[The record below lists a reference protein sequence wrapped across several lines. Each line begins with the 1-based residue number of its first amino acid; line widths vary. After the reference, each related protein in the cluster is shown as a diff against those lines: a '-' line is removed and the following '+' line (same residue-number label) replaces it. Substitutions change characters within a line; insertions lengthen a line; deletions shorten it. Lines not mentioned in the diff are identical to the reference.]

1 MFKAVSQATQG
12 IINYFNTDLALLRHS
27 LLMIK
32 IFIKIFF
39 YSDHFSL
46 IN

>member
-1 MFKAVSQATQG
+1 MFKAISQATQG

-32 IFIKIFF
+32 IFIKNIFLF
-39 YSDHFSL
+39 
-46 IN
+46 